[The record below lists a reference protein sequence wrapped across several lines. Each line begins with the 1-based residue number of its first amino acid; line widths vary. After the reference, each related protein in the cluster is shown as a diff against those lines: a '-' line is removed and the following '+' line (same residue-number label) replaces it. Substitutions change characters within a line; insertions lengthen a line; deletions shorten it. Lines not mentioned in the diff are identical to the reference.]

1 MIVIVIMILIVK
13 GSSDIAVIVISRVI
27 VMGESSD

>member
-13 GSSDIAVIVISRVI
+13 GSSDIAVIVIARMI
-27 VMGESSD
+27 VMGEC